1 MIGWSWLGWDRVF
14 ASLQLGASF
23 GQEEGTRLRDVQDEM
38 DVTTSLDQ
46 FAVEAEGMVRFGV
59 LLN

>member
-1 MIGWSWLGWDRVF
+1 
-14 ASLQLGASF
+14 
-23 GQEEGTRLRDVQDEM
+23 M